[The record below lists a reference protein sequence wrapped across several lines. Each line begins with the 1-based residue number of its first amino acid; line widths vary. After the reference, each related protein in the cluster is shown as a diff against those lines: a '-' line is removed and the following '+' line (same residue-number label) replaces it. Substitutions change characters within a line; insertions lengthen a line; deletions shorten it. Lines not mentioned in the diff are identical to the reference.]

1 MTGGGSMF
9 SGIDKALEELLTE
22 EGFQGCEVSSLG
34 ETFKTRVATGALIA
48 ARQAGEHQWQTVL
61 R

>member
-1 MTGGGSMF
+1 MF

-22 EGFQGCEVSSLG
+22 EGFQGCEVSSIG
-34 ETFKTRVATGALIA
+34 ETFKTRVATGTLIA